1 MSHLPLLLCPFLL
14 LLLFFFRSSSLCR
27 FLFRLLWRRLRCW
40 SLLDFF
46 ATSVFLCPNRQA
58 RANPRSPKSSCSLF
72 FLSSSPPV
80 CLPRCVAD
88 LLPPYPPPLPR
99 TASAPLHAAVSCG
112 KSVCNLSICSRFRCE
127 VEEIEGV
134 ERRWR
139 LKTAAK
145 IAAATAGGQG
155 R

>member
-14 LLLFFFRSSSLCR
+14 LLLLRSSSLCR
-27 FLFRLLWRRLRCW
+27 FLFRLLWRKLRCW

-46 ATSVFLCPNRQA
+46 APTVFLCPNRQA
-58 RANPRSPKSSCSLF
+58 RANPRSPISSSSLF

-99 TASAPLHAAVSCG
+99 SASAPLHAAVSCG

-127 VEEIEGV
+127 LVEEIEGV

-145 IAAATAGGQG
+145 IAAATAAGQG